1 MSTLA
6 ERNLNQHPDAPEGSW
21 KTFMHYVIPSVA
33 AMVLFSAYTIID
45 GIFVSHGV
53 GEIALASV
61 NIALPFVN
69 VLSGIAILLSMGTS
83 TLCAFAMGKKN
94 YEEAERIF
102 TQTVVIIIAISAVL
116 AVLVS
121 LFADSLALLLGAGPQ
136 TLAYTSQY
144 LHVICL
150 FSVCFILSYCLEVMV
165 KVDGSPQL
173 AIIGASISFLI
184 NVGLDYLF
192 IMHFG
197 WGVFGAAFATGLA
210 QLGSLIFFLYH
221 FLSGR
226 STLKFRKFKLH
237 LPDLRRIM
245 PLGIADCS
253 IELMLGFLTLL
264 YNHVILSL
272 LGEESLAIY
281 AVIAYLS
288 LVVSMVMQGIAQG
301 MMPLVSLAV
310 GEGNRKRIRG
320 YLKQC
325 LITVLAVG
333 VAVELLCH
341 LAPNVMVSL
350 LLDHNSVLFNE
361 TVSALRIYAL
371 SYLPAGISIALAG
384 YFSALGRAGS
394 AALLSMGRGFVLLPL
409 ALMTLYLMGGSLNI
423 WFAALIG
430 EILSLILAVLL
441 LKKNA
446 GKPLVRS

>member
-1 MSTLA
+1 MSTSA
-6 ERNLNQHPDAPEGSW
+6 DYPSNLHPDTPKGRW

-53 GEIALASV
+53 GEIALAAV
-61 NIALPFVN
+61 NISLPFVN
-69 VLSGIAILLSMGTS
+69 ILSGIAILLSMGTS

-94 YEEAERIF
+94 YAEAERIF
-102 TQTVVIIIAISAVL
+102 SQTVVVIIAISAVL
-116 AVLVS
+116 AVAVS
-121 LFADSLALLLGAGPQ
+121 LFAEDLAVLLGAGPQ
-136 TLAYTSQY
+136 TMAYTSQY

-165 KVDGSPQL
+165 KVDGYPQL
-173 AIIGASISFLI
+173 AIIGAGISFLI

-192 IMHFG
+192 IMRLG

-237 LPDLRRIM
+237 LTDLRRIM

-288 LVVSMVMQGIAQG
+288 LVVSMIMQGIAQG

-310 GEGNRKRIRG
+310 GEGDRKRVRG
-320 YLKQC
+320 YLGQC
-325 LITVLAVG
+325 LI
-333 VAVELLCH
+333 CQ
-341 LAPNVMVSL
+341 LAPGVMVSL
-350 LLDHNSVLFNE
+350 LLEQNSTLFGE

-394 AALLSMGRGFVLLPL
+394 AALLSMGRGFLLLPAAVL
-409 ALMTLYLMGGSLNI
+409 VLYLLGGSISI

-430 EILSLILAVLL
+430 EVLSLILALVLL
-441 LKKNA
+441 KRNESKALIQ
-446 GKPLVRS
+446 